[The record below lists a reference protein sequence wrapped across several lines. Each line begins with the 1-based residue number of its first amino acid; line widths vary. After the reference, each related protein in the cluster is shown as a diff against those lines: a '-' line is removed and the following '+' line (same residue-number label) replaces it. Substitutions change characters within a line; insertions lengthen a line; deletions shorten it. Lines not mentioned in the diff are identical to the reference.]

1 MRHMRHN
8 EARKHHVWGGGGGGG
23 GGRRSGPF
31 DFCMY
36 AYILYSQP
44 PPQDHL
50 STACTEENHLRMFSF
65 HLIRTCLAESTVVY
79 SVSQHFVYCVR
90 LSDVV
95 CLLHA
100 KHESKQQECMN
111 TESVFGCSFVSVG
124 NTIMCSAIYRKL
136 KHIHL
141 LACFMVELPKTARLN
156 IPKFQSCK
164 LLNLHR
170 LEQMQRMQPPDAMS
184 DART

>member
-1 MRHMRHN
+1 
-8 EARKHHVWGGGGGGG
+8 
-23 GGRRSGPF
+23 
-31 DFCMY
+31 MY

-100 KHESKQQECMN
+100 KHGSKQQECMN
-111 TESVFGCSFVSVG
+111 TESVFGCNFVSVG

-136 KHIHL
+136 KHIHYISTQPACKGYKTCPNTYCFCDL
-141 LACFMVELPKTARLN
+141 WLFLASELG
-156 IPKFQSCK
+156 F
-164 LLNLHR
+164 
-170 LEQMQRMQPPDAMS
+170 AM
-184 DART
+184 